1 MKKTR
6 QLLDPVKTAQAIFRL
21 NAVIWLVFGIISLV
35 RLAGNPT
42 HQTITLFVVASLMF
56 VNVGAMLLSAWLISK
71 RNQWLYLIALTVLL
85 GNIILTFTD
94 QFGLFDLITLVI
106 DLILLGIML
115 VKREQFYI

>member
-6 QLLDPVKTAQAIFRL
+6 QSLDPVKTAQAIFRL

-42 HQTITLFVVASLMF
+42 HQTIT
-56 VNVGAMLLSAWLISK
+56 LISK